1 MAAALRVQHGTE
13 WTIPVMH
20 SMGITSGLEQLEKLT
35 NRRKWKHDLDS
46 ARKVSLKYKKQRLEV
61 RYGTSVADSS
71 PDSSYGSMPAEKDLD
86 QDELLRLCRER
97 LQRMKMSVE
106 EINDIIKGTT
116 DQAEDDSGEWFVL
129 RQECVTASLF
139 GEIIKRRSSFVPLV
153 KKIRYK
159 NKFPQTA
166 AMRYGHE
173 NEPIAR
179 EAYAAKL
186 QVEHHSGVVVTRT
199 GFHIDHLVCT
209 ADNQHFNTHIPTHG
223 YFMCNHIVFYY
234 E

>member
-20 SMGITSGLEQLEKLT
+20 SLGITSGLEQLEKVT
-35 NRRKWKHDLDS
+35 SRRKRKHDLDS
-46 ARKVSLKYKKQRLEV
+46 ARLKYKKQRLEV
-61 RYGTSVADSS
+61 RYGTSVANSS
-71 PDSSYGSMPAEKDLD
+71 PDSSYGSMPAERDLT
-86 QDELLRLCRER
+86 QDELLRLCREH

-129 RQECVTASLF
+129 RQESVTASFF
-139 GEIIKRRSSFVPLV
+139 GEIIKKRSSFVPLL

-166 AMRYGHE
+166 AMRYGHD

-186 QVEHHSGVVVTRT
+186 QMEHHSGVVVTRT
-199 GFHIDHLVCT
+199 GFHIDHLVYT
-209 ADNQHFNTHIPTHG
+209 TDNQHIDIHTPTHG
-223 YFMCNHIVFYY
+223 
-234 E
+234 